1 MIKFEI
7 CPHDTEFQK
16 GLEKWQKIANN
27 LSSILDEAVILEGF
41 KTYKEDMESISKED
55 NDLVYTYAEKA
66 FELYENGYKPI
77 GKIKKETDNFLV
89 IGFKDK
95 IKENDTIA
103 TALRPSFYIIPMLT
117 LDDIKF
123 ENVKFKLEK
132 SQNDIYKAVIN
143 KEVDFGIIYE
153 DSYQYLKELYNKDVP
168 IIKEIKTNLT
178 HSFMVKPHLYD
189 RLKSALLKFED
200 FELTTE
206 EDFLKSL
213 RFEIDI
219 KAISKIRSLFDI
231 ASTIINSQDIG
242 LAIYTD
248 KILYKNP
255 LMRELLEDQNI
266 NIEKI
271 FKEKSSEVKKDLEK
285 REKGSYFKKA
295 YKELKINDRYFDA
308 TEQTVYYDKGFKGL
322 SLFVDVTEQAKIK
335 KLYIILSK
343 IIHIA
348 TNIDTEE
355 ELYNSICNLLVESD
369 YAKLVYISKVNEDNK
384 ISTTFSCGIKDN
396 QTKDILLNSEITLEA
411 YNKGE
416 ILIKQSKEYS
426 KSLVAI
432 PIKKNGKIAAIITIC
447 TPVPEYFQGETKYI
461 IEEIQKE
468 INYAIEKLEDIKE
481 NKILKLSIENS
492 KEWVVMTNDKGE
504 IEYINK
510 YALELAGYDKEEVL
524 GKKPSMFKSGYQD
537 KEFYKK
543 LWSTILR
550 GERFEGI
557 FINRKKNGE
566 IFYLDQAIIPVK
578 LKDGTKKFVSI
589 GKDITTEKNLSQEL
603 ERIKYY
609 DIVTG
614 LYNLNSFIFKASEY
628 LSTTKNPAAL
638 LLIDIDNFSYYN
650 KAYGIDIGDKILKEL
665 TNRIRN
671 YIKEEDILARTGA
684 DEFSILFTNIEG
696 NTLISTIK
704 SIESIIAEDI
714 FIDGKMFKI
723 HFHSVLAMY
732 PNDGKDI
739 ETLLENA
746 SLALKLAKKENED
759 ETKFFNKDFEKQLT
773 SISKAIFLVEKAI
786 KNDLFIFHYQPYF
799 DLQTGKIVGLEALVR
814 IKDKDGTIY
823 YPKDF
828 IDFLES
834 SPYLDLFEKF
844 ALKEVSKKIQTW
856 QIPISVNISAKTF
869 NKANFIDD
877 IYYYTKNLATPLVIE
892 VTERIYMNNI
902 EKAKITIKKLKEL
915 NVNISIDDFGTGY
928 SSLAYLK
935 ELNADIL
942 KIDMTFVKNM
952 LQDSKSKALVKAIVD
967 ISKEFG
973 IKSIAEGVETKEQYN
988 MLKEMEV
995 DYVQGFLLSKPLPE
1009 EDIESL
1015 LKASN
1020 ANN

>member
-16 GLEKWQKIANN
+16 GLEKWQKIANT
-27 LSSILDEAVILEGF
+27 LSSILDETVVLEGF
-41 KTYKEDMESISKED
+41 KAYKEDIESISKED
-55 NDLVYTYAEKA
+55 NDLIYTYAEKA
-66 FELYENGYKPI
+66 FELYKNGYKPI
-77 GKIKKETDNFLV
+77 GKIKKETDNFLI

-123 ENVKFKLEK
+123 ESMKFKLEK
-132 SQNDIYKAVIN
+132 SQKDIYKTVIN
-143 KEVDFGIIYE
+143 KEADFGIIYE
-153 DSYQYLKELYNKDVP
+153 DSYQYLRELYEDIP
-168 IIKEIKTNLT
+168 IIKEIKTNFT
-178 HSFMVKPHLYD
+178 HFFMVKPQLYE
-189 RLKSALLKFED
+189 RLKSALLKIED
-200 FELTTE
+200 FEPIAE
-206 EDFLKSL
+206 EDFLKGL

-219 KAISKIRSLFDI
+219 KAINKIRSLLDI
-231 ASTIINSQDIG
+231 TNAIISSQDIG

-248 KILYKNP
+248 KIFYQNP
-255 LMRELLEDQNI
+255 LMRELLKAQDI

-271 FKEKSSEVKKDLEK
+271 FKEKSSEVKKDLEE
-285 REKGSYFKKA
+285 REKGRYFKKT
-295 YKELKINDRYFDA
+295 YKELKINDRHFDA
-308 TEQTVYYDKGFKGL
+308 TEQTIYYENGFKGL
-322 SLFVDVTEQAKIK
+322 SLFVDVTEQTKIK

-343 IIHIA
+343 IIRIA

-355 ELYNSICNLLVESD
+355 ELYKSICKLLVESN
-369 YAKLVYISKVNEDNK
+369 YAKLVHINLVNEDK
-384 ISTTFSCGIKDN
+384 QISTIFSCGTEDN
-396 QTKDILLNSEITLEA
+396 QTKEIISHSDITLEA
-411 YNKGE
+411 YNKRE
-416 ILIKQSKEYS
+416 IVIKQSKEYS
-426 KSLVAI
+426 KSLVAV
-432 PIKKNGKIAAIITIC
+432 PIKKSGKIAAVITIC
-447 TPVPEYFQGETKYI
+447 TPEPEYFQGETKYI
-461 IEEIQKE
+461 IQEIQKE
-468 INYAIEKLEDIKE
+468 INYAIEKLEEIKE
-481 NKILKLSIENS
+481 NKILKISIENS
-492 KEWVVMTNDKGE
+492 KEWVVMTNNKGE

-510 YALELAGYDKEEVL
+510 YALELSGYGKKEVL
-524 GKKPSMFKSGYQD
+524 GKKPSIFKSGYQD
-537 KEFYKK
+537 KEFYEK

-550 GERFEGI
+550 GEKFEGI

-566 IFYLDQAIIPVK
+566 IFYLDQAIIPIK

-589 GKDITTEKNLSQEL
+589 GKDITAEKKLSQEL

-614 LYNLNSFIFKASEY
+614 LYNINSFIFKASEY
-628 LSTTKNPAAL
+628 LSTTKNQAAL
-638 LLIDIDNFSYYN
+638 MLMDIDNFSYYN
-650 KAYGIDIGDKILKEL
+650 KAYGIDVGDKILKEL
-665 TNRIRN
+665 ANRIRN

-684 DEFSILFTNIEG
+684 DEFSILFTNIEE
-696 NTLISTIK
+696 NRLISTIK
-704 SIESIIAEDI
+704 NIESIIAEEI
-714 FIDGKMFKI
+714 LIDGRIFKI
-723 HFHSVLAMY
+723 HFHSVLAIY
-732 PNDGKDI
+732 PNDGENI

-759 ETKFFNKDFEKQLT
+759 ETRFFNKDFEKQLK
-773 SISKAIFLVEKAI
+773 SISKAIFLIEKAI

-844 ALKEVSKKIQTW
+844 ALKEVSNKIQKW

-869 NKANFIDD
+869 NKGNFIDD
-877 IYYYTKNLATPLVIE
+877 IYFYTKNLTTPLAIE

-902 EKAKITIKKLKEL
+902 EKAKIIIQKLKEL
-915 NVNISIDDFGTGY
+915 NIKISIDDFGTGY

-988 MLKEMEV
+988 MLKEMGV
-995 DYVQGFLLSKPLPE
+995 DYAQGFLLSKPLPE
-1009 EDIESL
+1009 EEIEPL

-1020 ANN
+1020 TNN